1 MKIKGE
7 INKIENR
14 EQDRINEVKAG
25 LRLLKINK
33 PLDILTCVRMKTQI
47 TNIRNGRGNVTTD
60 SIYAKRI
67 IRDYYE

>member
-1 MKIKGE
+1 MKLKL
-7 INKIENR
+7 
-14 EQDRINEVKAG
+14 V

-33 PLDILTCVRMKTQI
+33 PLDSLTCVRKKTQI

>member
-1 MKIKGE
+1 MKLKL
-7 INKIENR
+7 
-14 EQDRINEVKAG
+14 V

-33 PLDILTCVRMKTQI
+33 PLDSLTCVRKKTQI
-47 TNIRNGRGNVTTD
+47 TDIRNGRGNVTTD